1 VKLSEVAE
9 GPLRSFPGLGEH
21 TDEVL
26 GELLD
31 LSDEELAA
39 LRDDGAIGP

>member
-1 VKLSEVAE
+1 V
-9 GPLRSFPGLGEH
+9 LGEH

-31 LSDEELAA
+31 LRPADLAR
-39 LRDDGAIGP
+39 LRAEGVI